1 VPSKSQLLYFIDDIL
16 LHAMDANDFYAQANG
31 QQQVHAHDLSQQ
43 RLSQCCTSQ
52 GAADGDGLL
61 DGDRVEERGVDLLF
75 FGQLVFVS
83 GGIVRMNVP

>member
-1 VPSKSQLLYFIDDIL
+1 
-16 LHAMDANDFYAQANG
+16 MDANDFYAQANG

-83 GGIVRMNVP
+83 GGDCTYERTMISRETRQPVSATASVM